1 MAKIKRAVPVQP
13 RDSRKNGIQP
23 EHGVTSDNRA
33 VRRDAEIREEPQLR
47 MFENQ
52 LRLDMD
58 WRGGYA
64 AGDAFIRGN
73 PGGTLFGTRPFLLH
87 HGGHGSTDEELFIGS
102 RAS

>member
-1 MAKIKRAVPVQP
+1 MAQGKRTVPVQP
-13 RDSRKNGIQP
+13 RNSRKNGLQP
-23 EHGVTSDNRA
+23 EHGVTGHNRA
-33 VRRDAEIREEPQLR
+33 VRRDTEIRKEPQLR

-58 WRGGYA
+58 GRRGYA
-64 AGDAFIRGN
+64 AGDAFIRRN

-87 HGGHGSTDEELFIGS
+87 HGRHGATYEELFIGS